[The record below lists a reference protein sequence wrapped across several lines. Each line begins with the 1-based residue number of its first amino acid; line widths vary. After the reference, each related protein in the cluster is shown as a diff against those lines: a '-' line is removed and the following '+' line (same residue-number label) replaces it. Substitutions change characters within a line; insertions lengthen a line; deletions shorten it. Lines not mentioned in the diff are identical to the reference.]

1 LIPALFQWLNI
12 SPYHAQT
19 VLELDDHHKDPFDR
33 LLIAQAKYEKLCI
46 VTYDAVFQDYLDNV
60 LFIRK

>member
-1 LIPALFQWLNI
+1 MIPALFQWLNI

-46 VTYDAVFQDYLDNV
+46 VTYVAVFQDYLDNV